1 MIYQPLLCLSLRLV
15 TLDLGQYLLS
25 FKIQKS
31 PTSWINCCKSMSTWQ
46 QTFFVLPGYTSH
58 LLHVANLRLTN
69 TFQSCLINHLI
80 NSYNSPTGE
89 HCMRACLFSSALF
102 ISLQSDYFYQEVMKS
117 HIYWPKQHRY
127 TANQSAINYLN
138 GSWGVGLDHA
148 GKKMKPSGQAFTDR
162 FDWPGF
168 SSRQHPDDSHRK
180 P

>member
-1 MIYQPLLCLSLRLV
+1 MIYQPLRCLSLRLV
-15 TLDLGQYLLS
+15 TPDLGRYLLS

-89 HCMRACLFSSALF
+89 HCMMACLLIASVDLVVHCLF
-102 ISLQSDYFYQEVMKS
+102 PYNLITFIKRSWNHTY
-117 HIYWPKQHRY
+117 IYWPKQHRY

-148 GKKMKPSGQAFTDR
+148 GKKNEVTGVGIH
-162 FDWPGF
+162 WPIQLAWF
-168 SSRQHPDDSHRK
+168 FQ
-180 P
+180 